1 MKTLLDRLDAELAEV
16 RDSESWVKLQAKKA
30 AHFARV
36 GRFLEAKRIVEALRG
51 KHAGDTEGEGVVWV
65 MYAEGLIHFFESY
78 DDRAHDRLFRAR
90 LLADA
95 FALEDIK
102 VLALAWLT
110 HIEFNRA
117 RYGAVSMLLGDMR
130 DLNVKS
136 DHSSPEFARISL
148 TLGDVA
154 AYCGE
159 SDLSRYWYAQA
170 RQCAVAQGDDAT
182 TAAVL
187 YNKPAMSLFGL
198 RLALAAQSL
207 DAESVR
213 FVTMEMEAAHGYQVG
228 ARHGA
233 QSQLLFSCQARL
245 HLLAGEYIQ
254 AASLFGRILSESD
267 LTFGFVS
274 DLELLKLEHA
284 FSLAMTGNVASA
296 GAIFCQLN
304 SDLSRDLNAD
314 DEMIFCH
321 FYPKVAG
328 LLDLPC
334 DEFHWSQRYDLAAK
348 KLASEQELLRANFFS
363 LSDHLK
369 RQLVN

>member
-1 MKTLLDRLDAELAEV
+1 MKTLLDQLDAELAEV
-16 RDSESWVKLQAKKA
+16 KDSQSWVKLQAKKA

-36 GRFLEAKRIVEALRG
+36 GRFLEAKRIVAALRG

-78 DDRAHDRLFRAR
+78 DDRAHDRLFRVR

-102 VLALAWLT
+102 VLVLAWLA

-117 RYGAVSMLLGDMR
+117 GYAAVSTLLSDLR
-130 DLNVKS
+130 DLNVKA
-136 DHSSPEFARISL
+136 DHSSPEFARITL

-159 SDLSRYWYAQA
+159 SELSRYWYARA

-198 RLALAAQSL
+198 RVAFTNQSL
-207 DAESVR
+207 DVESVR
-213 FVTMEMEAAHGYQVG
+213 FVAMEMEAAHGYQVG

-254 AASLFGRILSESD
+254 AASLFGRILLERE

-274 DLELLKLEHA
+274 DVELLKLEYA
-284 FSLAMTGNVASA
+284 FALAMTGNVVSA
-296 GAIFCQLN
+296 GGIFEQLN
-304 SDLSRDLNAD
+304 SDLSCMLNAD

-321 FYPKVAG
+321 FYPKVAA

-334 DEFHWSQRYDLAAK
+334 DGVYWSRRYDLAAK
-348 KLASEQELLRANFFS
+348 KLASEQESLRTSLLS